1 MLPGSGERHHC
12 PGLLRCVSLCL
23 MSLITGPVSDRSVSQ
38 QQVAVL
44 LVSASFEVRRALRE
58 RLVPERWAVR
68 EAESGADA
76 LEKLLEAET
85 DVLLLDTRLP
95 DLRPEEFRELVRTQF
110 PELQMLTVNGPEE
123 QDQGRV
129 AAGRPEEARVAGEL
143 AELLRFGEHG
153 VMGASARGLPV
164 AGFRTEPLP
173 SGLRAAGATAEGWQG
188 MVGGSAAM
196 QRVYYAARL
205 VAKRDTSVLISG
217 ESGTGKDLVARG
229 IHVVSAREKQPYV
242 VINCA
247 AIPETLLESE
257 LFGYTK
263 GSFTGAVQSRIGRIH
278 AAHGGTL
285 FLDEIGEMPLP
296 LQSKL
301 LRFLEGGEVQ
311 RIGDTDV
318 LKVDVR
324 VIAATNA
331 DLKRM
336 AGENRFRE
344 DLYYRLA
351 VFPIR
356 LPPLRERM
364 EDLPSLVASFMA
376 RFAPGVGVSAE
387 AQTLLQGHSWPGNVR
402 ELRNALERASLFA
415 EGAREIRAEDV
426 VL

>member
-1 MLPGSGERHHC
+1 
-12 PGLLRCVSLCL
+12 
-23 MSLITGPVSDRSVSQ
+23 MSLSSGPVSDRSQ
-38 QQVAVL
+38 RVAVL
-44 LVSASFEVRRALRE
+44 LVSPSVEVRRTLRE
-58 RLVPERWAVR
+58 RLSAERWAVR
-68 EAESGADA
+68 DAESGADA
-76 LEKLLEAET
+76 LEKLLDAET
-85 DVLLLDTRLP
+85 DVVLLDTRLP
-95 DLRPEEFRELVRTQF
+95 DLRPEEFCELVREQF
-110 PELQMLTVNGPEE
+110 PGLQLLTLNGP
-123 QDQGRV
+123 DGQGGE
-129 AAGRPEEARVAGEL
+129 AAHDGGWPTPSAPTRLAGEL
-143 AELLRFGEHG
+143 ADLLRMDGG
-153 VMGASARGLPV
+153 GALPGPASRLPEMPGRSVGSQTGGARPV
-164 AGFRTEPLP
+164 G
-173 SGLRAAGATAEGWQG
+173 GATSAGWQG
-188 MVGGSAAM
+188 MVGASAAM
-196 QRVYYAARL
+196 QRVYYASRL
-205 VAKRDTSVLISG
+205 VAKRDTSVLITG

-229 IHVVSAREKQPYV
+229 IHQVSARNRQPYV

-247 AIPETLLESE
+247 AIPEALLESE

-263 GSFTGAVQSRIGRIH
+263 GAFTGAVQSRMGRIH

-285 FLDEIGEMPLP
+285 FLDEIGDMPLP

-336 AGENRFRE
+336 SAENRFRE

-364 EDLPSLVASFMA
+364 EDLDALVASFLE

-387 AQTLLQGHSWPGNVR
+387 ARSLLDGHPWPGNVR
-402 ELRNALERASLFA
+402 ELRNVLERASLFA
-415 EGAREIRAEDV
+415 EGAGEIRAEDV
-426 VL
+426 ML

>member
-1 MLPGSGERHHC
+1 
-12 PGLLRCVSLCL
+12 
-23 MSLITGPVSDRSVSQ
+23 MSLTTGPVSEGSVSQ
-38 QQVAVL
+38 RQVAVL
-44 LVSASFEVRRALRE
+44 MVSASFEVRRTLRE
-58 RLVPERWAVR
+58 RLSPERWAVR
-68 EAESGADA
+68 EADSGADA

-95 DLRPEEFRELVRTQF
+95 DLRPEEFRELVRGQF
-110 PELQMLTVNGPEE
+110 PELQLLTLNGPEAH
-123 QDQGRV
+123 GG
-129 AAGRPEEARVAGEL
+129 AAGTGEERSMPTRLGEEL
-143 AELLRFGEHG
+143 AELLQFGAAEVVG
-153 VMGASARGLPV
+153 STVSGLPV
-164 AGFRTEPLP
+164 GGLQPR
-173 SGLRAAGATAEGWQG
+173 GLRPVGATAEGWQG
-188 MVGGSAAM
+188 MVGGSAVM

-205 VAKRDTSVLISG
+205 VAKRDTTVLISG

-229 IHVVSAREKQPYV
+229 IHVVSARERQPYV

-247 AIPETLLESE
+247 AIPETLLEAE

-301 LRFLEGGEVQ
+301 LRFLEQGEVQ

-336 AGENRFRE
+336 SGENRFRE

-364 EDLPSLVASFMA
+364 EDLDALVATFLG

-387 AQTLLQGHSWPGNVR
+387 ARALLYGHNWPGNVR
-402 ELRNALERASLFA
+402 ELRNVLERASLFA
-415 EGAREIRAEDV
+415 EGAGEIRGEDV
-426 VL
+426 IL

>member
-1 MLPGSGERHHC
+1 
-12 PGLLRCVSLCL
+12 
-23 MSLITGPVSDRSVSQ
+23 MSFFTGPVSDSAVSQ
-38 QQVAVL
+38 PMAVL
-44 LVSASFEVRRALRE
+44 LVSASFAVRQTLRE
-58 RLVPERWAVR
+58 RLSPERWAVR

-76 LEKLLEAET
+76 LEKLLEGET
-85 DVLLLDTRLP
+85 DVLLLDSRLP
-95 DLRPEEFRELVRTQF
+95 DLRPDEFRELVRAQF
-110 PELQMLTVNGPEE
+110 PELSLLTVNPEGGRQEAEDE
-123 QDQGRV
+123 QPGRHL
-129 AAGRPEEARVAGEL
+129 GEL
-143 AELLRFGEHG
+143 SELLRFGVADVEPG
-153 VMGASARGLPV
+153 SASDLPRPGARAGDGPRPAGLAPQI
-164 AGFRTEPLP
+164 
-173 SGLRAAGATAEGWQG
+173 WQG

-196 QRVYYAARL
+196 QRVFYAARL
-205 VAKRDTSVLISG
+205 VAKRDTGVLISG
-217 ESGTGKDLVARG
+217 ESGTGKDLVARA
-229 IHVVSAREKQPYV
+229 IHVVSAREKQPFV

-247 AIPETLLESE
+247 AIPEALLEAE

-311 RIGDTDV
+311 RIGDPDV

-324 VIAATNA
+324 VVAATNA

-336 AGENRFRE
+336 AAENRFRE

-364 EDLPSLVASFMA
+364 EDLPALVESFLG
-376 RFAPGVGVSAE
+376 RFAPGVRVSAE
-387 AQTLLQGHSWPGNVR
+387 AWALLEGHTWPGNVR
-402 ELRNALERASLFA
+402 ELRNVLERASLYA
-415 EGAREIRAEDV
+415 EGAGEIRAEDV

>member
-1 MLPGSGERHHC
+1 M
-12 PGLLRCVSLCL
+12 
-23 MSLITGPVSDRSVSQ
+23 SQ

-44 LVSASFEVRRALRE
+44 LVSASDEVRRTLRE
-58 RLVPERWAVR
+58 RLSPERWAVR
-68 EAESGADA
+68 EARSGSDA
-76 LEKLLEAET
+76 LEKLLDAET
-85 DVLLLDTRLP
+85 EVLLLDTRLP
-95 DLRPEEFRELVRTQF
+95 DLRPEEFRELVRAQF
-110 PELQMLTVNGPEE
+110 PELQVLTLNGPEA
-123 QDQGRV
+123 QGGED
-129 AAGRPEEARVAGEL
+129 AGERPGATRLAGEL
-143 AELLRFGEHG
+143 TELLRFGG
-153 VMGASARGLPV
+153 GLAAGASVGGGLPV
-164 AGFRTEPLP
+164 ADLRTGLLP
-173 SGLRAAGATAEGWQG
+173 SGLRSAGATAEGWQG

-205 VAKRDTSVLISG
+205 VARRDTTVLISG

-247 AIPETLLESE
+247 AIPEALLESE

-301 LRFLEGGEVQ
+301 LRFLEQGEVQ

-336 AGENRFRE
+336 SAENRFRE

-364 EDLPSLVASFMA
+364 EDLAALVATFLA
-376 RFAPGVGVSAE
+376 RFAPGVGVSEE
-387 AQTLLQGHSWPGNVR
+387 ARALLHGHDWPGNVR
-402 ELRNALERASLFA
+402 ELRNVLERASLFA
-415 EGAREIRAEDV
+415 EGAGEIRAEDV